1 MADQTKHLWRP
12 SRYVT
17 NDTEIHE
24 LFHCFIGLTGSNDM
38 DDLSRRNVLRVG
50 GTLGALGALSAL
62 AAPASAQPWHW
73 SPAGSVPGTGS
84 GADPRQTWDTQADP
98 LVASLLD
105 RGDVPKVN
113 ELLRTWKKNGQ
124 PLPAGLPSDLRDFM
138 EQARQLPSWTDQN
151 KLAAAVRFNEKRG
164 LYLGV
169 LYGFASGMMST
180 VIPKEALAVYY
191 SKGGAN
197 MKNRISKTAKLGY
210 DIGSRNAFQADGEM
224 IVTSVKTRLVHAA
237 VRHLLPQSPHWT
249 HMAPEDVPI
258 SQHDMMVTWHSLPT
272 TAMRNLNAWNVKVP
286 TDESDG
292 FLHSWQLSAHLLG
305 IEDQYIPATWNE
317 AESQAT
323 QVLDPIL
330 APTPEG
336 IKLADIL
343 LDLGAGLDFTLLTRP
358 ILGALTRFMLGN
370 EIANW
375 LNIPREP
382 VWSTLLETAWG
393 PFVKVREGLLPV
405 PLAPHAYWTF
415 DELLRQFVLLYMSEL
430 RPISIE
436 IPEFNNPNYR

>member
-1 MADQTKHLWRP
+1 ME
-12 SRYVT
+12 
-17 NDTEIHE
+17 N
-24 LFHCFIGLTGSNDM
+24 
-38 DDLSRRNVLRVG
+38 LSRRRMLELSG
-50 GTLGALGALSAL
+50 ALGALGAFSL
-62 AAPASAQPWHW
+62 AAPAHAQPWRW
-73 SPAGSVPGTGS
+73 SPAGSIPGAGS
-84 GADPRQTWDTQADP
+84 GADPRTVWDTEADP

-105 RGDVPKVN
+105 RGDVPRVN
-113 ELLRTWKKNGQ
+113 ELLRTWTKNGQ
-124 PLPAGLPSDLRDFM
+124 PLPDGLPGDLKEFM
-138 EQARQLPSWTDQN
+138 EEARQLPAWADPG
-151 KLAAAVRFNEKRG
+151 KLETAVRFNEKRG

-191 SKGGAN
+191 SQGGAN
-197 MKNRISKTAKLGY
+197 MKRRISKTAKLGY
-210 DIGSRNAFQADGEM
+210 DIGTRNAYLPDGEM
-224 IVTSVKTRLVHAA
+224 AVTAVKTRLVHAA
-237 VRHLLPQSPHWT
+237 VRHLLPQSPHWE
-249 HMAPEDVPI
+249 HAAPENIPI

-272 TAMRNLNAWNVKVP
+272 TVMRTLKAWKVP
-286 TDESDG
+286 IAAAEADG
-292 FLHSWQLSAHLLG
+292 FLHSWQISAHMLG
-305 IEDQYIPATWNE
+305 IEDQYIPAAWDQ
-317 AESQAT
+317 AESQAVE
-323 QVLDPIL
+323 VLDPIL

-370 EIANW
+370 EIADW

-382 VWSTLLETAWG
+382 VWGTLLDVAWG
-393 PFVKVREGLLPV
+393 PFVAVREGLLPL
-405 PLAPHAYWTF
+405 PLAPEAYWTF